1 MKRIIKKINNF
12 RSNDVWEIYN
22 DFLYEMFLVYLKGLW
37 LTSWVLI
44 LCDLFGVVTTKVG
57 GVNAIK
63 ILIIGLFI
71 GIFDGY

>member
-1 MKRIIKKINNF
+1 MKC
-12 RSNDVWEIYN
+12 
-22 DFLYEMFLVYLKGLW
+22 FLVYLKGLW

>member
-1 MKRIIKKINNF
+1 MPKEINMKC
-12 RSNDVWEIYN
+12 
-22 DFLYEMFLVYLKGLW
+22 FLVYLKGLW

-44 LCDLFGVVTTKVG
+44 LCDLFGVVTIKAG

>member
-1 MKRIIKKINNF
+1 MSLLLWNNWEDIYTKKYIKI
-12 RSNDVWEIYN
+12 
-22 DFLYEMFLVYLKGLW
+22 
-37 LTSWVLI
+37 I

>member
-1 MKRIIKKINNF
+1 MKC
-12 RSNDVWEIYN
+12 
-22 DFLYEMFLVYLKGLW
+22 FLVYLKGLW

-44 LCDLFGVVTTKVG
+44 LCDLFGVVTIKVG